1 MPVVMTFTSTRGLYA
16 SVEAFRRVIN
26 AEYKNHIGP
35 ELARD
40 CTNVVSH
47 WKKRPDFEVEY
58 QTSQVSVWVDVIP
71 TGPVAK
77 LWWWHVRG
85 VEGRT
90 IRPRIHRQPPNR
102 MLSRKRRR
110 TASRATL
117 RFMGREGRHVYR
129 RKVFWKGIRPKP
141 YPQMAADA
149 YRPTFLRRNENAL
162 RRAVRAAQKEGT

>member
-1 MPVVMTFTSTRGLYA
+1 MQVYMRYFRTRGLYA
-16 SVEAFRRVIN
+16 NVRAFRRVIN
-26 AEYKNHIGP
+26 AEYRNHIGP
-35 ELARD
+35 GLARA
-40 CTNVVSH
+40 NAEVVSK
-47 WKKRPDFEVEY
+47 WKKKPDFEVSHKVTKEGIR
-58 QTSQVSVWVDVIP
+58 VDVIP

-90 IRPRIHRQPPNR
+90 IRPRVHRQPPNR

-117 RFMGREGRHVYR
+117 RFMGREGRWVYR

-141 YPQMAADA
+141 YPQMAAKA
-149 YRPTFLRRNENAL
+149 YRPTFLRRNEKML
-162 RRAVRAAQKEGT
+162 RRAVRAAQREGT